1 MGEIKQ
7 ANFRL
12 DEESVAIFRKYC
24 EEQKINHAKG
34 FSHLLELIKL
44 EQDKGIMPDR
54 KTEIENFES
63 HVNKLVEAYRNS
75 LEINDNAEQRVREQF
90 ASDLNRR
97 DREMDELRTKLD
109 KVMAEKEAAETNA
122 ASAVAAKDAAEKKEK
137 DAAYQ
142 IDALKKSVAEK
153 DQIVCILNSRLTE
166 KEQMLVGYADMMAIK
181 QEHEKKIQELE
192 QELND
197 AKKDHVNEIKA
208 LKKDAEMEQ
217 ERAVAA
223 KERELSMKAQEAE
236 LKAAT
241 LLGKLEVL
249 EAQIKELTTEKNK
262 Q

>member
-12 DEESVAIFRKYC
+12 DESVAIFRKYC

-44 EQDKGIMPDR
+44 EQDKGTMPDR
-54 KTEIENFES
+54 KTEIENFECN
-63 HVNKLVEAYRNS
+63 VNKLVEAYRNS

-109 KVMAEKEAAETNA
+109 KITAEKDTAEATA
-122 ASAVAAKDAAEKKEK
+122 ASAVEAKEAAEKKEK

-142 IDALKKSVAEK
+142 MDALKKSVAEK
-153 DQIVCILNSRLTE
+153 DQIICILNSRLSE
-166 KEQMLVGYADMMAIK
+166 KEQMLVGYADMMAIR

-192 QELND
+192 QALND
-197 AKKDHVNEIKA
+197 AKKDHANEIKA

-223 KERELSMKAQEAE
+223 KERELSVKVQEAE
-236 LKAAT
+236 LKAARLT
-241 LLGKLEVL
+241 GKLEML
-249 EAQIKELTTEKNK
+249 EARIKELTTEK
-262 Q
+262 